1 MDGDPFPLHGERKTI
16 DGQRSTEMDFDFTDE
31 QRLVRETVRRFADQ
45 EIAPV
50 AAENDRTGRFP
61 RELLNRMA
69 VMGFLGGPIP
79 KEYGGSGL
87 DYIGHAILTEE
98 VGRADSSLRTT
109 LSVQVSLVELT
120 LMRWGTEEQKRR
132 YLPELCGGRMLGCF
146 GLTEPNAG
154 SDPAGMETMAVK
166 QGAGWV
172 LNGTKT
178 WISNGT
184 VADLALVFA
193 QTDPS
198 KAHDGI
204 TAFLVEKGTPGF
216 PAQAI
221 AGKLGLRASDTGELI
236 LENCSVPETALLGS
250 AGQGFKV
257 AMSALDNGRYSVA
270 AGCVGIIQGCLDAC
284 TEYAKMRRQFG
295 RSIGSFQL
303 VQDMIAR
310 MAVDLDAARLLV
322 FRAGHLKNQG
332 ILNSFETSIAK
343 YFASEAAVRAATD
356 AVQIFGAYGY
366 SEETPVARYYRDA
379 KVATIYEGTSQIQK
393 LLIGSHLLGI
403 KAFT

>member
-1 MDGDPFPLHGERKTI
+1 MNFEL
-16 DGQRSTEMDFDFTDE
+16 TDE
-31 QRLVRETVRRFADQ
+31 QRLIRETVRRFAEQ
-45 EIAPV
+45 EITPV
-50 AAENDRTGRFP
+50 AAENDRAGRFP
-61 RELLNRMA
+61 RGLVDRMA
-69 VMGFLGGPIP
+69 AMGLLGGPIP

-87 DYIGHAILTEE
+87 DFISHAIITEE

-109 LSVQVSLVELT
+109 LSVQVSLVALSI
-120 LMRWGTEEQKRR
+120 LKWGTEEQKHRC
-132 YLPELCGGRMLGCF
+132 LPNLCIGRTLGCF

-154 SDPAGMETMAVK
+154 SDPASMETTAVK
-166 QGAGWV
+166 RGAGWV

-193 QTDPS
+193 QTDPA
-198 KAHDGI
+198 KGHDGI
-204 TAFLVEKGTPGF
+204 AAFLVEKGTHGF
-216 PAQAI
+216 STRPI
-221 AGKLGLRASDTGELI
+221 TEKLGLRASDTGELMF
-236 LENCSVPETALLGS
+236 ENCEVSHTALLGPVG
-250 AGQGFKV
+250 AGFKV

-284 TEYAKMRRQFG
+284 TEYARMRRQFG
-295 RSIGSFQL
+295 RPIGSFQL

-322 FRAGHLKNQG
+322 FRAGHMKNQG
-332 ILNSFETSIAK
+332 IPNTLETSIAK

-356 AVQIFGAYGY
+356 AVQIFGSYGY

-379 KVATIYEGTSQIQK
+379 KAATIYEGTSQIQK

-403 KAFT
+403 KAFA

>member
-1 MDGDPFPLHGERKTI
+1 
-16 DGQRSTEMDFDFTDE
+16 MDFELTDE
-31 QRLVRETVRRFADQ
+31 QRLIRETVRRFAEQ
-45 EIAPV
+45 ELAP
-50 AAENDRTGRFP
+50 AASERDRTGRFP
-61 RELLNRMA
+61 RELINRMA
-69 VMGFLGGPIP
+69 ATGFLGGPIP

-87 DYIGHAILTEE
+87 DYLSHAIITEE

-109 LSVQVSLVELT
+109 LSVQVSLVALS
-120 LMRWGTEEQKRR
+120 LVRWGNEDQKRR
-132 YLPELCGGRMLGCF
+132 YLPKLCAGSMLGCF

-154 SDPAGMETMAVK
+154 SDPASMDTTAVK

-184 VADLALVFA
+184 VADLALIFA
-193 QTDPS
+193 QTD
-198 KAHDGI
+198 KAKGHHGI
-204 TAFLVEKGTPGF
+204 AAFLVEQATPGF
-216 PAQAI
+216 ATRPI
-221 AGKLGLRASDTGELI
+221 TDKLGLRASDTGELI
-236 LENCSVPETALLGS
+236 FDDCSVPETALLGS
-250 AGQGFKV
+250 VSEGFKI
-257 AMSALDNGRYSVA
+257 AMSALDNGRFSVA
-270 AGCVGIIQGCLDAC
+270 AGCVGIVQGCLDAC
-284 TEYAKMRRQFG
+284 TEYAKTRHQFG
-295 RSIGSFQL
+295 RPIGSFQL

-332 ILNSFETSIAK
+332 NAATVETSIAK

-366 SEETPVARYYRDA
+366 SEEAPVARYYRDA

-393 LLIGSHLLGI
+393 LLIGSHVLGM
-403 KAFT
+403 KAFA